1 MLRDLM
7 RRKDVLNAGNT
18 NKNRKIQKTD
28 EKREVEGKWNR
39 GKSLKMKI
47 ENKSISQF
55 RSNGSVSCD
64 IPTVAMIPNQRLE
77 GDNIFFQGFHF

>member
-18 NKNRKIQKTD
+18 NKNRKVQKTD

-55 RSNGSVSCD
+55 RLNGSVSCD
-64 IPTVAMIPNQRLE
+64 IPPVAMIPNQRPE
-77 GDNIFFQGFHF
+77 GDKIFFQGFHF

>member
-7 RRKDVLNAGNT
+7 RRKDVPNAGNT

-28 EKREVEGKWNR
+28 EKREVGGKWNR

-47 ENKSISQF
+47 ENKSISH
-55 RSNGSVSCD
+55 D
-64 IPTVAMIPNQRLE
+64 TPTIAMIPNQRLE
-77 GDNIFFQGFHF
+77 GYNISFQGFHF